1 MLAYASLVHA
11 LAAST
16 SKNGKNNSDVDQYVS
31 VLFVKLVQGLE
42 LEAKDIDELFNQW
55 DGDGGGTLDF
65 KELQKVLRPPPG
77 AARPPP
83 TLQKRASA
91 KG

>member
-1 MLAYASLVHA
+1 MEPKAAHVAIFTAFDHTGFDAS
-11 LAAST
+11 
-16 SKNGKNNSDVDQYVS
+16 K
-31 VLFVKLVQGLE
+31 
-42 LEAKDIDELFNQW
+42 KDIDALFDSW
-55 DGDGGGTLDF
+55 DPDGGGTLDF